1 MPAPTLPPVVVDNQ
15 TILSLMVQSAGRLV
29 VKVLDVRGMIAKS
42 FQTTIS
48 EETTECK
55 IDVKDLPTGKYVLNA
70 FNGDSFLKCIR
81 FIKQ

>member
-1 MPAPTLPPVVVDNQ
+1 MQNIQPLVVDN
-15 TILSLMVQSAGRLV
+15 TFLSVMVQNAGRLV
-29 VKVLDVRGMIAKS
+29 VKVLDVRGMIAKT
-42 FQTTIS
+42 FQTMIN

-55 IDVKDLPTGKYVLNA
+55 IDVHDLPTGKYVLNA

>member
-1 MPAPTLPPVVVDNQ
+1 MFVQNLQPLVIESQAVLN
-15 TILSLMVQSAGRLV
+15 LMVQSAGRLV
-29 VKVLDVRGMIAKS
+29 VKVLDMRGMVAKT
-42 FQTTIS
+42 FQTTVN
-48 EETTECK
+48 EESTECE